1 MITQAKMTPRIYYY
15 EIRARANREEREREG
30 GAGVENGG
38 EKRADF
44 GGAPPTF
51 SGFSFFF
58 FLSLQLGSSTFSLY
72 FSFDNKKEAKRKEEE
87 GEREK
92 KTFFVVVC
100 VKRPKRPCGV
110 SRSVAR
116 SLGRSVRGEKEGA
129 NHKKVKEKQQKVTP
143 KSSRSAEPGNPLA
156 GHLQQQQHQQQRRR
170 RRRRRRQQKPPPQ
183 QRLDDQHS
191 IASTE
196 PSKTQ

>member
-1 MITQAKMTPRIYYY
+1 MKF
-15 EIRARANREEREREG
+15 ERERT
-30 GAGVENGG
+30 
-38 EKRADF
+38 EKRERER
-44 GGAPPTF
+44 GGQGWKMEEKKGPISVAHHRLF
-51 SGFSFFF
+51 RGFLSF